1 MHSTIQAGRAYMSIE
16 QLESKILSA
25 DGLNSLSNDELYQL
39 AKHFVGDA
47 PPSHIPRETV
57 INILS

>member
-1 MHSTIQAGRAYMSIE
+1 MSIE